1 MTLLFA
7 AAVLGYFLGAIPFG
21 YLVARAKGVNIFE
34 VGSKSPGATN
44 VRRTLGPAA
53 GNLVFALDVLKGTLA
68 ACWALH
74 AHSSVTLNAAA
85 LGAPALGSVDIS
97 GTSWYPLG
105 AAGLVGALLG
115 HSFSC
120 FTKFRGGKGVATGA
134 GGVLVLVPIAG
145 GLGALLWGATFYATR
160 YVSLASMLAA
170 LSLPL
175 TTWALGRPGW
185 LVGVTSAIA
194 LFVIYRHRENCR
206 RLLAGTEN
214 RFAKKKTPPPQPP
227 RSAGA

>member
-1 MTLLFA
+1 MTLLLV
-7 AAVLGYFLGAIPFG
+7 AAVLGYLLGAIPFG

-53 GNLVFALDVLKGTLA
+53 GNLVFALDVLKGALA

-74 AHSSVTLNAAA
+74 AHSSVTLDVAA
-85 LGAPALGSVDIS
+85 LGAPALGSVEIA

-134 GGVLVLVPIAG
+134 GGVLVLVPVAG
-145 GLGALLWGATFYATR
+145 GIGALLWAVTFYATR

-185 LVGVTSAIA
+185 LVCVTGAIA

-214 RFAKKKTPPPQPP
+214 RFVKKKITRPPPPP
-227 RSAGA
+227 SADA

>member
-1 MTLLFA
+1 MTLLFV
-7 AAVLGYFLGAIPFG
+7 AAVLGYLLGAIPFG
-21 YLVARAKGVNIFE
+21 YLVARARGVNIFE

-53 GNLVFALDVLKGTLA
+53 GNLVFALDVLKGALA

-85 LGAPALGSVDIS
+85 LGIPALGSVDIA

-145 GLGALLWGATFYATR
+145 GIGALLWGVTFYATR

-185 LVGVTSAIA
+185 VVGVTALIA

-214 RFAKKKTPPPQPP
+214 RFVKKKKTPAPTPPA
-227 RSAGA
+227 AGA